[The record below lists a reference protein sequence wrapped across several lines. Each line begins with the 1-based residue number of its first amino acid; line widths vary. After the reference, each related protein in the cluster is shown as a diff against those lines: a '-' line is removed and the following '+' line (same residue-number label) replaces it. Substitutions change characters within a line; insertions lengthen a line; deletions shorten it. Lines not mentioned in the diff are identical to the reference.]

1 MKKKTNSLLGK
12 TNALLLFLTLGSL
25 SIQAQTPWAITGN
38 SAGANDFIGTTN
50 NIPFVIKTNNTE
62 ALRVMPGGVVG
73 IGVAPTAGDY
83 SMKLRVNGSTHIT
96 SGNQDGDVLV
106 LSKLGLTSTN
116 GTHYMYF
123 SHRKF
128 SDNIFYSVI
137 SAYEYGS
144 YGIPRHLILQEHIG
158 GNLGIGTFT
167 TQPVSKLSVNGTSFL
182 NGRVGI
188 NTSPESTT
196 VALTVAGTTQ
206 LDGRVGLNT
215 APDSPGAGTAD
226 VAINGVTRIT
236 ASAEGGDA
244 FRLRLAGPKNH
255 YVYIANR
262 LFTNA
267 NTIEY
272 GAIGAYEYTTSGTP
286 KHLLIQDQYNGG
298 NLGIGYF
305 DVPPA
310 AKLTVNGNMCIGDN
324 YVPTGYILAV
334 KGKVIAEEIAV
345 KLRSRWGDF
354 CFAPEFK
361 LMKLSEVEAY
371 VKKHSHLPGV
381 PSASEIETKGLEL
394 GEMENILMQKVE
406 ELTLYAIEQD
416 KTIDQL
422 LKLIEA
428 QNVRLEKLENK

>member
-1 MKKKTNSLLGK
+1 MKTQIQLQKKNLII
-12 TNALLLFLTLGSL
+12 LFLILNYLT
-25 SIQAQTPWAITGN
+25 IQAQTPWTITGN
-38 SAGANDFIGTTN
+38 SAGSNDFIGTTN
-50 NIPFVIKTNNTE
+50 NIPFVVKTNNSE

-96 SGNQDGDVLV
+96 ANESEGDALI
-106 LSKLGLTSTN
+106 LAKPGLTTAN
-116 GTHYMYF
+116 GTHYLYF

-128 SDNIFYSVI
+128 SDNIHYSVI
-137 SAYEYGS
+137 TAYEYGTF
-144 YGIPRHLILQEHIG
+144 GIPKHLILQEQVG
-158 GNLGIGTFT
+158 GNLGIGSFT
-167 TQPVSKLSVNGTSFL
+167 AQPVSKLSVNGTTFL
-182 NGRVGI
+182 NGNVAI
-188 NTSPESTT
+188 NVTPENQPS
-196 VALTVAGTTQ
+196 ALTVRGTTY
-206 LDGRVGLNT
+206 LKGRVGLNT
-215 APDSPGAGTAD
+215 PPDDPGAGTAD

-236 ASAEGGDA
+236 ADGEGGDA

-267 NTIEY
+267 NTVEY
-272 GAIGAYEYTTSGTP
+272 GAIGAYEYTTSGVA

-371 VKKHSHLPGV
+371 IKKHSHLPGV

-406 ELTLYAIEQD
+406 QLTLYAIEQD
-416 KTIDQL
+416 KTIAQL

-428 QNVRLEKLENK
+428 QNVRLEKLEIK